1 MFLAAAGPM
10 EAIKRLWVLE
20 NFYVV
25 LQKFRLTRFLRK
37 FCFLRHSKIP
47 RLWNHAPQIPGTW
60 AFGFVCLFVL
70 SFPGRVYLHG
80 QSGSGRFVAAEIQNF
95 EKKLAD
101 PGIPAAE
108 RRRALIGLAGLFR
121 LSGDPEAAA
130 RAWTEAAFVEP
141 GSRDDLALVEGAR
154 CFAAIG
160 ELDKAEAQ
168 VQTVIRTGRDA
179 AFIRNAR
186 YLEAQIK
193 AFRSGDFSALAS
205 LGEDPAFSEYKAAIY
220 YTQWKLS
227 GDLRYKSRLLA
238 EYPESPEARIAGG
251 EGGAVSAAPMAL
263 WFLFPGREGIA
274 LGSPAAGEG
283 APVLPNP
290 AFQERQSQETAAGT
304 VPAVLQTGLFSRE
317 ENARALTE
325 RLKRAGF
332 QPDIVRREVKGAGYW
347 AVIVPAGNDMGRTII
362 RLKDAGFES
371 FPIFQ

>member
-1 MFLAAAGPM
+1 VFAFVFLLFSSLPTG
-10 EAIKRLWVLE
+10 
-20 NFYVV
+20 
-25 LQKFRLTRFLRK
+25 
-37 FCFLRHSKIP
+37 
-47 RLWNHAPQIPGTW
+47 
-60 AFGFVCLFVL
+60 VC
-70 SFPGRVYLHG
+70 LHG
-80 QSGSGRFVAAEIQNF
+80 QSGSGGLAAAEIQSL
-95 EKKLAD
+95 EKKLTD
-101 PGIPAAE
+101 PGLPAAE
-108 RRRALIGLAGLFR
+108 RRRALIGMAGLFR
-121 LSGDPEAAA
+121 LSGDREAAA

-141 GSRDDLALVEGAR
+141 GSRDDQALVEGAR
-154 CFAAIG
+154 CFAAVG

-179 AFIRNAR
+179 ALIRNAR

-205 LGEDPAFSEYKAAIY
+205 LGEDPAFGEYKAAIY

-227 GDLRYKSRLLA
+227 GDPRYKSRLLA
-238 EYPESPEARIAGG
+238 EYPESPEARIAAGGEG

-263 WFLFPGREGIA
+263 WFLFPGREGVA
-274 LGSPAAGEG
+274 LGSPAAGED

-290 AFQERQSQETAAGT
+290 AAPNRQPQETAGGA

-317 ENARALTE
+317 ENARVLTE
-325 RLKRAGF
+325 RLNRAGF